1 MNSRERDLR
10 PDPQGR
16 YRPYLGWKLG
26 VDGERRQHR
35 FNLGT
40 DKREA
45 ERRMALLRSIWEENC
60 RQNGDNWEPS
70 VLVFAEAVARG
81 EQQILL
87 QPFGPEFDDEPEEYA
102 RLIDVNRQNFP
113 GVNFVPTEPQKYA
126 EGREANETYIK
137 QRLADLETELRAFGA
152 LTARNRLP
160 EKLVSGTLHG
170 AFDAYAE
177 EIKKTAVRPGK
188 TSLTPYGR
196 LRLRRV
202 ERFKFTHL
210 DVPLHSLTFDC
221 CRDMVTHWKSRPAG
235 KRSTTT
241 SRDNA
246 RHHVGELMRFFRWLD
261 STDKF
266 QWEMPKSVER
276 IDRKIAR
283 TEGEKKISAITK
295 ETYTLEEL
303 ATLNHHA
310 TPLERLLLYLGLNC
324 AMGAAEMGRLETGDV
339 ILHRAHEHADR
350 LHFNSTDDDSFIR
363 FLRPKTSVFGEWL
376 LWGPTVTM
384 IRWALARSKDCGSN
398 ILLVS
403 DRGEPWYSEDSTNSQ
418 AKFANVWKRLFNRVK
433 KSQHEFRYLPFGT
446 LRDTVPD
453 LLRHRFGDELASLS
467 LAHGSPFSGDN
478 LLDCYGNKP
487 FGRLHTA
494 LRELEQYFR
503 PVFQAAPDDPCTERK
518 QYLSVAV
525 RDKMRCLLNEGKG
538 VTEIMKE
545 CGVSDSTVYREKEH
559 LRAEKK

>member
-16 YRPYLGWKLG
+16 YRPYLGWKIG
-26 VDGERRQHR
+26 VDDERRQHR

-45 ERRMALLRSIWEENC
+45 ERRMALLRSIWDENC
-60 RQNGDNWEPS
+60 RQYGDTWEPS
-70 VLVFAEAVARG
+70 VLVYAEAVARG
-81 EQQILL
+81 EQQIL
-87 QPFGPEFDDEPEEYA
+87 QRPVPELDDEPDEYA
-102 RLIDVNRQNFP
+102 RMVDVNRQNFP
-113 GVNFVPTEPQKYA
+113 GVNFVPTDSQKYA
-126 EGREANETYIK
+126 EGREANEAYIK
-137 QRLADLETELRAFGA
+137 QRLADLETELRTLGA
-152 LTARNRLP
+152 LTGGNRLP
-160 EKLVSGTLHG
+160 EKIISGTLHE
-170 AFDAYAE
+170 AFSAYAA
-177 EIKKTAVRPGK
+177 EIEKTAVRPGK
-188 TSLTPYGR
+188 ASLTPYGR

-202 ERFKFTHL
+202 DRFKFTHP
-210 DVPLHSLTFDC
+210 DMPLHSLTYDA

-266 QWEMPKSVER
+266 QWEMPRGVDR

-310 TPLERLLLYLGLNC
+310 TPLERLMLYLGLNC
-324 AMGAAEMGRLETGDV
+324 AMGAAEMGRLQTGDI
-339 ILHRAHEHADR
+339 ILNQAHEHAGR
-350 LHFNSTDDDSFIR
+350 LHFHSTDADNFIR
-363 FLRPKTSVFGEWL
+363 FLRPKTSAFGEWL
-376 LWGPTVTM
+376 LWGATVVM
-384 IRWALARSKDCGSN
+384 VRWALARAKDCGSN
-398 ILLVS
+398 VLLAS

-418 AKFANVWKRLFNRVK
+418 AKFANVWTRLINRVR
-433 KSQHEFRYLPFGT
+433 KSQPEFRYLPFGT
-446 LRDTVPD
+446 LRDTLPD
-453 LLRHRFGDELASLS
+453 VLRHRYGDELASLS
-467 LAHGSPFSGDN
+467 LAHGAPFNGDN

-494 LRELEQYFR
+494 LRELEQYFQ
-503 PVFQAAPDDPCTERK
+503 PMFQAGPQNPCEEMK
-518 QYLSVAV
+518 QYLPVAV
-525 RDKMRCLLNEGKG
+525 RDKMRRLIQERKG
-538 VTEIMKE
+538 VTAIMRE
-545 CGVSDSTVYREKEH
+545 CGVSDATVYREKE
-559 LRAEKK
+559 RMAAGEK